1 MTTKQNTTSTEI
13 FQCSYDY
20 CSNQKDEVMIIQCQR
35 FILFLNLMSSKVLRE
50 QQMEKNYKQRT
61 LGAERKKRNL
71 NNKKTY
77 QFLTMPMTR

>member
-35 FILFLNLMSSKVLRE
+35 FILFLNLMSSKALRE
-50 QQMEKNYKQRT
+50 QQMKFFLQTENFKC
-61 LGAERKKRNL
+61 RKKEEE
-71 NNKKTY
+71 
-77 QFLTMPMTR
+77 PE

>member
-50 QQMEKNYKQRT
+50 QQMEKKLQTENFKC
-61 LGAERKKRNL
+61 RKKEEE
-71 NNKKTY
+71 
-77 QFLTMPMTR
+77 PE